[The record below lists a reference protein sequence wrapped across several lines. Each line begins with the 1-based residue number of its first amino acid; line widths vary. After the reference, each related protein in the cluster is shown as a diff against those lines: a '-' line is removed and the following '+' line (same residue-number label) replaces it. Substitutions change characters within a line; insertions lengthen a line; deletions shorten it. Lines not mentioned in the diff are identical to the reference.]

1 VSSGLRAL
9 PPGRAGRIWL
19 RRRLAVARRG
29 ADLLDRKLRIL
40 RVEQQ
45 RYQLLTQ
52 RSATA
57 WTDAHRE
64 AETWLLRAALVGG
77 ERAIRLAADGTDAEV
92 AITWTT
98 TMGVSHPVRAT
109 CQIPERQITAP
120 TPDNTALVRA
130 VAAYE
135 TALRAAV
142 EHAVATAALRVVDA
156 EVIATRRRVR
166 AIDDR
171 WIPRLTEAQRVLQF
185 ALDQQEHDDGVR
197 LRWAAGHGR
206 RSGTGPEGRRQP

>member
-1 VSSGLRAL
+1 L

-19 RRRLAVARRG
+19 RRRLAVAQRG

-45 RYQLLTQ
+45 RYWLLTR
-52 RSATA
+52 RSASA

-64 AETWLLRAALVGG
+64 AEMWLLRASLVGG
-77 ERAIRLAADGTDAEV
+77 ERAIRLAADGADAEV

-98 TMGVSHPVRAT
+98 TIGVSHPERAT
-109 CQIPERQITAP
+109 CQIPERHITAP
-120 TPDNTALVRA
+120 TPDNTALIRA
-130 VAAYE
+130 VAAYA
-135 TALRAAV
+135 TALRAAI

-166 AIDDR
+166 AIDNK

-185 ALDQQEHDDGVR
+185 ALDEQEHDDGVR
-197 LRWAAGHGR
+197 LRWAARDRHR
-206 RSGTGPEGRRQP
+206 TATGSEGSRQP

>member
-1 VSSGLRAL
+1 V
-9 PPGRAGRIWL
+9 
-19 RRRLAVARRG
+19 
-29 ADLLDRKLRIL
+29 DLLDRKLRIL

-45 RYQLLTQ
+45 RYELLTQ

-57 WTDAHRE
+57 WTEAHRE

-92 AITWTT
+92 AVTWTT

-109 CQIPERQITAP
+109 CQIPERGITAP

-130 VAAYE
+130 VAAYA
-135 TALRAAV
+135 TALHAAV
-142 EHAVATAALRVVDA
+142 DHAVAIAALRVVDA
-156 EVIATRRRVR
+156 EVVATRRRVR

-171 WIPRLTEAQRVLQF
+171 WIPRLSEAQRVLQF
-185 ALDQQEHDDGVR
+185 ALDEQEHDDGVR
-197 LRWAAGHGR
+197 LRWAARDRHR
-206 RSGTGPEGRRQP
+206 TATGSEGSRQP